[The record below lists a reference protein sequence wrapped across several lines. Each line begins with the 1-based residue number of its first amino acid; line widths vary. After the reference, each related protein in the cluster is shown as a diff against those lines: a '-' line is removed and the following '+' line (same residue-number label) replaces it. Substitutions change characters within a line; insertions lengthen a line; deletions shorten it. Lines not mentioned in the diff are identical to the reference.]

1 MNENEKFSQTIQL
14 KDGRRL
20 GYAEFGN
27 PKGKPV
33 FHFHGWP
40 GSRLE
45 GLLVDEVAKKVGIR
59 FIGVDRPG
67 MGLSDFKPKRT
78 LLDWPDDMIE
88 LANALNIKKFYV
100 EGISG
105 GGPYSA
111 ACAYKIPDRLIASAI
126 LGGLGPIDLGTE
138 GMMKSNR
145 VVFFMALNLPWL
157 FRFFFWLTMGRKI
170 HDVESVEKMLMRGEE
185 LPDADSKLL
194 RDPKLRKPF
203 AMETFEAFRQGT
215 KGPAFEAKLY
225 AKPWGF
231 NLKDISPQLKVYLYH
246 GELDVNVP
254 IKMGHAMAEA
264 IPNCKATFYAE
275 EAHLSTALNHLEEIM
290 KTIIS

>member
-1 MNENEKFSQTIQL
+1 MDENEKFSQTVQL

-27 PKGKPV
+27 PKGKPL

-45 GLLVDEVAKKVGIR
+45 GLLVDEVAKKLGIH
-59 FIGVDRPG
+59 FIGIDRPG

-78 LLDWPDDMIE
+78 FLDWPDDVIE
-88 LANALNIKKFYV
+88 LANALKVNKFYV

-111 ACAYKIPDRLIASAI
+111 ACAYRIFDRLIACAI
-126 LGGLGPIDLGTE
+126 LGGLGPIDIGIE

-145 VVFFMALNLPWL
+145 TIFSIARNWPRL
-157 FRFFFWLTMGRKI
+157 FRFFFWLTMGRKARN
-170 HDVESVEKMLMRGEE
+170 VESVEKMLMKGSE

-194 RDPKLRKPF
+194 RDSKLRKLF
-203 AMETFEAFRQGT
+203 ARETCEAFRQGT
-215 KGPAFEAKLY
+215 KGPAYEAKLY

-231 NLKDISPQLKVYLYH
+231 NLKDISPKLKVYLYH

-254 IKMGHAMAEA
+254 IKMGRAMAEA

-275 EAHLSTALNHLEEIM
+275 EAHLSTAMNHLEEIM
-290 KTIIS
+290 KTVIS